1 MYHPGKLSFCK
12 KFIIANEPFAKT
24 LQIFE
29 TYVSLNNDLCEKLVS
44 SLEPPIKYDK
54 RFKVTLV
61 TFFFQILICEL
72 DNLHLKCYIESF
84 YINILLKRNKTTI
97 L

>member
-29 TYVSLNNDLCEKLVS
+29 TYVSLENDLCEKLVS

-61 TFFFQILICEL
+61 TFFPDFHFEL
-72 DNLHLKCYIESF
+72 GNLHLKCYIESF

-97 L
+97 H